1 MSLLRVQG
9 ATERALVKVGEISN
23 GIGLP
28 TVEVDLESGGGGSYK
43 IVSEELISAASF
55 DSQQPADVDTPL
67 QINFGAAQTTPQITL
82 SAAGAITCVEAG
94 QYNLRL
100 RLQVGRQGNPS
111 AAILFGRA
119 LINGT
124 QAGPSFSTVLDD
136 SDDVVPL
143 TFESTITMQA
153 NDVVT
158 VEIVRDSAGINEGG
172 IFVESSTLS
181 DWLDA
186 PSSLLTI
193 TRSVVTAA

>member
-1 MSLLRVQG
+1 
-9 ATERALVKVGEISN
+9 
-23 GIGLP
+23 
-28 TVEVDLESGGGGSYK
+28 
-43 IVSEELISAASF
+43 
-55 DSQQPADVDTPL
+55 
-67 QINFGAAQTTPQITL
+67 
-82 SAAGAITCVEAG
+82 
-94 QYNLRL
+94 
-100 RLQVGRQGNPS
+100 
-111 AAILFGRA
+111 

-143 TFESTITMQA
+143 TFESTITMEVG
-153 NDVVT
+153 DVLT

-181 DWLDA
+181 DWQDA